1 MDPNDP
7 NITLDS
13 LDRILASS

>member
-1 MDPNDP
+1 MYYP

-13 LDRILASS
+13 L